1 MVCENV
7 ILKSFTSRFDT
18 PRKRNKWQGCVKGI
32 HRFDKL
38 GHVNRNEWIVARMQ
52 GGASNKETEK
62 VDDNRLKVTKTCGRC
77 NFDNVPSR
85 FGREPSDKGK
95 LIGKWVRIVA
105 DPVATRMGGEFRS
118 IEFF

>member
-52 GGASNKETEK
+52 GSASNKETEK
-62 VDDNRLKVTKTCGRC
+62 VDDNRLKVTKTCAISTMFLHALAGSH
-77 NFDNVPSR
+77 PIKAS
-85 FGREPSDKGK
+85 
-95 LIGKWVRIVA
+95 
-105 DPVATRMGGEFRS
+105 
-118 IEFF
+118 